1 MQRYSRNQRVSG
13 LIQQIIAETIRQ
25 ELDDPRIRQVTVT
38 RVQVSPDLRL
48 ARVFYC
54 LSGDAEAKT
63 AAQQGLEKAAGL
75 FKKVLDHDL
84 NLRYMPELA
93 FEYDQT
99 LDQAERIE
107 KILKE
112 VLPPDGTHDP
122 EDP

>member
-1 MQRYSRNQRVSG
+1 MQRYSRNQRVSE
-13 LIQQIIAETIRQ
+13 LIQEIIAETIRQ
-25 ELDDPRIRQVTVT
+25 ELDDPRILPVTIT
-38 RVQVSPDLRL
+38 RVRVSRDLRL
-48 ARVFYC
+48 ARVFYS

-75 FKKVLDHDL
+75 FKKVLDHEL

-93 FEYDQT
+93 FQYDQT

>member
-1 MQRYSRNQRVSG
+1 MQRYSRNERVG
-13 LIQQIIAETIRQ
+13 ELIQEIIAETIRQ
-25 ELDDPRIRQVTVT
+25 ELDDPRILPVTIT
-38 RVQVSPDLRL
+38 RVRLTRDLRL
-48 ARVFYC
+48 ARIFYC
-54 LSGDAEAKT
+54 LSGDAQAKT

-75 FKKVLDHDL
+75 FKKVIDHEL
-84 NLRYMPELA
+84 NLRFMPELA

-112 VLPPDGTHDP
+112 VLPPHGTRDP